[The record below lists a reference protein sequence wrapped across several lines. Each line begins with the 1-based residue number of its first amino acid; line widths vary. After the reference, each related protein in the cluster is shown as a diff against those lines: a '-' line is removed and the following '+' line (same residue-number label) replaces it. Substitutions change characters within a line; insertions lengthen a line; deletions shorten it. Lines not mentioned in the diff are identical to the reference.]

1 MILGLTG
8 GIATGKSTASEFFME
23 KGFKVI
29 CADKIAREVVE
40 KKDVLE
46 ALVSEFGRDIVYENN
61 LDRKKL
67 RELVFKEKSLV
78 DKLNN
83 ITHPAIISQI
93 KKEIEMYR
101 DEKIIVLDIPLLFE
115 GNYEFLVDKILLITC
130 GFEKQIERVQKRDSV
145 SKENAE
151 NIIKNQM
158 LMSEKIKKAD
168 FVLENNEEKIDF
180 LEKLEKFLEEIKA
193 YQ

>member
-1 MILGLTG
+1 M
-8 GIATGKSTASEFFME
+8 
-23 KGFKVI
+23 
-29 CADKIAREVVE
+29 
-40 KKDVLE
+40 
-46 ALVSEFGRDIVYENN
+46 
-61 LDRKKL
+61 
-67 RELVFKEKSLV
+67 
-78 DKLNN
+78 
-83 ITHPAIISQI
+83 

-130 GFEKQIERVQKRDSV
+130 DLEKQIERVQKRDSV

-158 LMSEKIKKAD
+158 PMAQKIKKSD

-180 LEKLEKFLEEIKA
+180 LEKLEKFFEKIKA